1 MYFESLNAAW
11 EMAGHGPFVWSAYGI
26 TLLVIAGLIL
36 IPHQRARHAEIALR
50 AEGEREG
57 YSDGEARG
65 AGEADAS

>member
-26 TLLVIAGLIL
+26 TFLVIAGLIL
-36 IPHQRARHAEIALR
+36 IPHQRAREAEIALR

-57 YSDGEARG
+57 YTDAEARDV
-65 AGEADAS
+65 GESDAP